1 MVCPRI
7 STKENIMGYLD
18 TEDNVTEAIWE
29 ALQGRIS
36 RMIDLKIEELETGS
50 EVNMHDHEI
59 DIMDIVSNNL
69 DMSEFAS
76 EIRDE
81 VSEVIQNASISIDV

>member
-1 MVCPRI
+1 
-7 STKENIMGYLD
+7 MGYLD

-36 RMIDLKIEELETGS
+36 RMIDLKIEEAETGS
-50 EVNMHDHEI
+50 EVNMQDHAI

-69 DMSEFAS
+69 DIGEFAS

-81 VSEVIQNASISIDV
+81 VADAINGASISIDI

>member
-1 MVCPRI
+1 
-7 STKENIMGYLD
+7 MGYLD

-36 RMIDLKIEELETGS
+36 RMIDLKIEEVEGS
-50 EVNMHDHEI
+50 SEINMHDHAI

-69 DMSEFAS
+69 DISEFSS

-81 VSEVIQNASISIDV
+81 VCEVIGNASISIDV

>member
-1 MVCPRI
+1 
-7 STKENIMGYLD
+7 MGYLD

-36 RMIDLKIEELETGS
+36 RMIDLKIEEADMS
-50 EVNMHDHEI
+50 EINMHDHAI

>member
-1 MVCPRI
+1 MPHI

-36 RMIDLKIEELETGS
+36 RMIDLKIEELETGN
-50 EVNMHDHEI
+50 EVNMHDHAI

>member
-1 MVCPRI
+1 
-7 STKENIMGYLD
+7 MGYLD

-36 RMIDLKIEELETGS
+36 RMIDLKIEEADMS
-50 EVNMHDHEI
+50 EINMHDHAI

-69 DMSEFAS
+69 DISEFAS

-81 VSEVIQNASISIDV
+81 VSDAINGASISIDI

>member
-1 MVCPRI
+1 
-7 STKENIMGYLD
+7 MGYLD

-36 RMIDLKIEELETGS
+36 RMIDLKIEEADMS
-50 EVNMHDHEI
+50 EINMHDHAI

-69 DMSEFAS
+69 DMSEFSS

-81 VSEVIQNASISIDV
+81 VCEVIQNASISIDV

>member
-1 MVCPRI
+1 
-7 STKENIMGYLD
+7 MGYLD

-36 RMIDLKIEELETGS
+36 RMIDLKIEEVEGS
-50 EVNMHDHEI
+50 SEINMHDHAI

-69 DMSEFAS
+69 DMSEFSS

-81 VSEVIQNASISIDV
+81 VCEVIQNASISIDV

>member
-1 MVCPRI
+1 
-7 STKENIMGYLD
+7 MGYLD

-36 RMIDLKIEELETGS
+36 RMIDLKIEEAETGS
-50 EVNMHDHEI
+50 EINMHDHAI
-59 DIMDIVSNNL
+59 DIMDIVANNL
-69 DMSEFAS
+69 DISEFSS

-81 VSEVIQNASISIDV
+81 VVDAINGASISIDI

>member
-1 MVCPRI
+1 
-7 STKENIMGYLD
+7 MGYLD

-36 RMIDLKIEELETGS
+36 RMIDLKIEEADMS
-50 EVNMHDHEI
+50 EINMHDHAI

-69 DMSEFAS
+69 DMSEFSS

-81 VSEVIQNASISIDV
+81 VCEVIGNASISIDV

>member
-1 MVCPRI
+1 MPHI

-50 EVNMHDHEI
+50 EVNMHDHAI

>member
-1 MVCPRI
+1 
-7 STKENIMGYLD
+7 MGYLD

-36 RMIDLKIEELETGS
+36 RMIDLKIEEADMS
-50 EVNMHDHEI
+50 EINMHDHAI
-59 DIMDIVSNNL
+59 DIMDVVSNNL
-69 DMSEFAS
+69 DMSEFSS

-81 VSEVIQNASISIDV
+81 VCEVIQNASISIDV

>member
-1 MVCPRI
+1 
-7 STKENIMGYLD
+7 MGYLD

-36 RMIDLKIEELETGS
+36 RMIDLKIEEVEGNS
-50 EVNMHDHEI
+50 EINMHDHAI

-81 VSEVIQNASISIDV
+81 VSEVIGNASISIDV

>member
-1 MVCPRI
+1 
-7 STKENIMGYLD
+7 MGYLD

-36 RMIDLKIEELETGS
+36 RMIDLKIEEAETGS
-50 EVNMHDHEI
+50 EVNMHDHAI